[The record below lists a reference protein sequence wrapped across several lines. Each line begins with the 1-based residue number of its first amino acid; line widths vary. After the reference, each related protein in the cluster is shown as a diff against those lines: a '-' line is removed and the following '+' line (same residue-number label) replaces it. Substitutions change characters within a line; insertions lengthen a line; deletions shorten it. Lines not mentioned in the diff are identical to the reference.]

1 MANWGNQEFFS
12 EVKAETEYVKKLLQ
26 QEVIS
31 GACCEVRFICF
42 FFFPLFSP
50 KRPVCC
56 ISGSLRTVK
65 LT

>member
-42 FFFPLFSP
+42 FFSFLYFHPNVLFA
-50 KRPVCC
+50 VF
-56 ISGSLRTVK
+56 LEAYE
-65 LT
+65 L